1 MNVKILRIRRLQ
13 GTKFEIITAVDSK
26 WRKFVILERKDVVVN
41 GMPPMSRI
49 ISETP
54 GFEEVW
60 GSSLEFRKSL
70 SNKISEMGK
79 SKTPQ
84 MKAKFAGQYV

>member
-13 GTKFEIITAVDSK
+13 GTKFEIITAVDSRR
-26 WRKFVILERKDVVVN
+26 RKFVISEKKDVVVS

-49 ISETP
+49 VSETP

-60 GSSLEFRKSL
+60 GSSLEFRRSL
-70 SNKISEMGK
+70 SNRISEIGK
-79 SKTPQ
+79 SRAFQ
-84 MKAKFAGQYV
+84 MNGKFAGQYA